1 MNSFTTVNTR
11 IGVYGIAI
19 EDGKI
24 LLIQYQEGRHK
35 GQFDLPGGGIENG
48 ETIEQALH
56 REILEEVSMTF
67 TTMKLIDNVTATS
80 EFPEENAVFHRIA
93 MIYAITGLAPVD
105 QASEM
110 HHSWVSLVD
119 LPNLPATPLL
129 AKCKAALHLL

>member
-1 MNSFTTVNTR
+1 MADLENFLDCGFDVTLRKVGDR
-11 IGVYGIAI
+11 VVCKGVQSRHLAPALVI
-19 EDGKI
+19 ETI
-24 LLIQYQEGRHK
+24 
-35 GQFDLPGGGIENG
+35 G